1 MKMPPRDPRARIVNK
16 HFIMSFI
23 MTGITIGLCVVA
35 IFLITLA
42 GDGWTYGM
50 IDNGNW
56 QHAVTAAF
64 AGLVIIQMVNTFSA
78 IAPTRSIFETNYLAN
93 PYHLGAVTLSVFL
106 VLAIVYIPFL
116 NTVLGTEPLGYLDWG
131 IIILFSLVPMAIME
145 LRKKFMKKT
154 LVQ

>member
-1 MKMPPRDPRARIVNK
+1 
-16 HFIMSFI
+16 

-56 QHAVTAAF
+56 QHSVTAAF